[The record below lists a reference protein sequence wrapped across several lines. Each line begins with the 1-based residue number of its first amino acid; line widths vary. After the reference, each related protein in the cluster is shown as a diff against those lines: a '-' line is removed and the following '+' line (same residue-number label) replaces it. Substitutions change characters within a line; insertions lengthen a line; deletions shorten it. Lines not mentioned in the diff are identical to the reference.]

1 MKKFVLV
8 FSIMLC
14 VSFNTYAQNYKTHKV
29 QQGETIAEIAKIYK
43 VTPFDIYA
51 LNPDTKTKLEPNV
64 VLIIPK
70 TKILENPVTVE
81 EIQLLGYKSHR
92 VKRKETLYS
101 IAKNYNI
108 TVEDIKKHNAR
119 LYSENLRKGD
129 KIKIPNYSTVQVT
142 TNLGNTIRKYQVLP
156 KEGKWRVAFKFGISV
171 SELEELNPQLGDSL
185 KIGEEI
191 NVPNI
196 ANNEEKEVDETFG
209 YYTVLPKEGF
219 YRLKVKL
226 GMEQEE
232 IENLNPGVSV
242 TGLKEGMILKVPKS
256 VDAISSPDAIE
267 FVALRSRM
275 TNFSK
280 KRLAVM
286 LPFRLQRIDLDSIAE
301 TKVQIEKDPYLS
313 ISLDFHTG
321 VLMAVDSAKQL
332 GISTGLDVY
341 DTKSRTAEVSKLI
354 SDNNFENYDAVI
366 GPLTADN
373 FDRVAVSL
381 KAANVPVISPLT
393 KPNTLHDNVFQT
405 IPSDDLL
412 LKTMVSFVKQDSI
425 PNHVIIIA
433 DSKHQVTS
441 NLLKKEFPT
450 AKQLYSRKN
459 KEEEEAYYILTD
471 DVKDQL
477 KEGKN
482 IIFLETENE
491 GFASNV
497 TSMINAF
504 IDEAHEIIL
513 MTTNKS
519 RAFDGANVS
528 NYDLSNLRFH
538 YPSPNRPYDIDATN
552 TFIKRYKREYGTV
565 PNRFAVRGFDLT
577 MDILLRLAFK
587 ENLYQ
592 AATNTIETE
601 YVENKFRYSK
611 KMFGGYYNEAVYV
624 VKYDSLKIVEAKN

>member
-1 MKKFVLV
+1 M
-8 FSIMLC
+8 
-14 VSFNTYAQNYKTHKV
+14 
-29 QQGETIAEIAKIYK
+29 
-43 VTPFDIYA
+43 
-51 LNPDTKTKLEPNV
+51 
-64 VLIIPK
+64 LIIPK

-171 SELEELNPQLGDSL
+171 SELEELNPQIGDSL
-185 KIGEEI
+185 KIGEQI

-232 IENLNPGVSV
+232 IESLNPGVSV

-267 FVALRSRM
+267 FVALSSRM

-412 LKTMVSFVKQDSI
+412 LKTMVSFVKQDTI

-504 IDEAHEIIL
+504 IDEEHEIIL

-538 YPSPNRPYDIDATN
+538 YPSPNRPYDIDVAN
-552 TFIKRYKREYGTV
+552 AFIKRYKREYGTV